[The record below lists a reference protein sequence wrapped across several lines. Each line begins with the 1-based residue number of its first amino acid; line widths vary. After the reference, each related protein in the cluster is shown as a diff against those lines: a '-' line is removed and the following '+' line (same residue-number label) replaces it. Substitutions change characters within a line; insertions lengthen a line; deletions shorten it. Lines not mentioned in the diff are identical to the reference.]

1 MKNLLL
7 SVILLSFIVSG
18 LSFSPFLASPLL
30 QANAQNQEAEELQRQ
45 IDERNDNIRKLEEE
59 IAKYQAEADKTSAVA
74 VTLSSKIKQLEATN
88 RKLDTDIKLTQQKI
102 SAASLTI
109 NMLSNEITD
118 KETRIINSRASIG
131 ENIRQLNQRDF
142 VPIIQAFLS
151 RKNIAETFNELH
163 NLVLLQTNLREHI
176 TTLGGTRLAL
186 QKDRSSSEDEKDKL
200 EEFQGNLTGQKTVLS
215 VNRTEQSQ
223 LLTATKSQEAEYQR
237 LVKERAAQKATL
249 TKEIFEY
256 ESKLKY
262 VLDPSSIPSKG
273 STPFVWPLDNI
284 FITQQ
289 FGVTNASGRLY
300 ASGSHNG
307 TDFRA
312 LTGTPIKAMGN
323 GVVIG
328 AGDTDLTCKGASFG
342 RWTLIKYDSNLSA
355 IFAHM
360 SVVSVKEGDRVTTG
374 QVVGYSGNTG
384 YSTGPHLHVSV
395 YPGDA
400 VTVENRP
407 SLSCGGKVYRMP
419 IAAVNAYLDPLAYMP
434 KL

>member
-1 MKNLLL
+1 MKK
-7 SVILLSFIVSG
+7 ILLSIAVLSFFVFG
-18 LSFSPFLASPLL
+18 LSFSPLFVV
-30 QANAQNQEAEELQRQ
+30 NAQNEVVQELQRQ
-45 IDERNDNIRKLEEE
+45 IDERNNNIRKLEEQ
-59 IAKYQAEADKTSAVA
+59 IAKFQAEADKTSAVA
-74 VTLSSKIKQLEATN
+74 VTLSNKIKQLEATG
-88 RKLDTDIKLTQQKI
+88 RRLDTDIKLTQQKI
-102 SAASLTI
+102 ASASLTI
-109 NMLSNEITD
+109 DKLANEITD
-118 KETRIINSRASIG
+118 KETRILDSRESIG
-131 ENIRQLNQRDF
+131 ENIRLLNQHDQI
-142 VPIIQAFLS
+142 PIIQTFLS

-163 NLVLLQTNLREHI
+163 NLILLQTNLRDYIDE
-176 TTLGGTRLAL
+176 LGGTRLAL
-186 QKDRSSSEDEKDKL
+186 QKDKSSNEQEKDKL

-223 LLTATKSQEAEYQR
+223 LLSQTKNQEAEYQR

-256 ESKLKY
+256 ESQIKY

-273 STPFVWPLDNI
+273 STPFTWPLDNI

-312 LTGTPIKAMGN
+312 AIGTPIKAMGN

-342 RWTLIKYDSNLSA
+342 RWVLIRYDSNLAA

-360 SVVSVKEGDRVTTG
+360 SVVSAKEGDKVSTG
-374 QVVGYSGNTG
+374 QVVGFSGNTG

-395 YPGDA
+395 YPGDG
-400 VTVENRP
+400 VKVENRP
-407 SLSCGGKVYRMP
+407 SLSCGGRIYRMP

>member
-1 MKNLLL
+1 MKNLLSL
-7 SVILLSFIVSG
+7 AILTAILFGSLPLTNALAARNSG
-18 LSFSPFLASPLL
+18 G
-30 QANAQNQEAEELQRQ
+30 NGEAEELQQQ
-45 IDERNDNIRKLEEE
+45 IDERNENIRKLEEE

-74 VTLSSKIKQLEATN
+74 VTLAAKIKQLEATGK
-88 RKLDTDIKLTQQKI
+88 KLDTDIKLTQQKI
-102 SAASLTI
+102 AATDLTI
-109 NMLSNEITD
+109 SKLSNDITD
-118 KETRIINSRASIG
+118 KESRITESRASIG
-131 ENIRQLNQRDF
+131 ESIRQLNERDR
-142 VPIIQAFLS
+142 VPIIQNFLN
-151 RKNIAETFNELH
+151 RKNIAETFNELN
-163 NLVLLQTNLREHI
+163 NLMILQDNLQEHI
-176 TTLGGTRLAL
+176 VDLGGTKLAL
-186 QKDRSSSEDEKDKL
+186 LKDKSLSEEEKTKL
-200 EEFQGNLTGQKTVLS
+200 EEFKGNLTGQKTVLS
-215 VNRTEQSQ
+215 VNKTEQSQ
-223 LLTATKSQEAEYQR
+223 LLSATKNKEAEYQS
-237 LVKERAAQKATL
+237 LVAKYAAEKATVE
-249 TKEIFEY
+249 KELFEY

-262 VLDPSSIPSKG
+262 VLDPSSIPTKG
-273 STPFVWPLDNI
+273 STPFAWPLDSVL
-284 FITQQ
+284 ITQQ

-312 LTGTPIKAMGN
+312 LTGTPVKAMGN

-342 RWTLIKYDSNLSA
+342 RWVLIKYDSNLAA
-355 IFAHM
+355 IFAHL
-360 SVVSVKEGDRVTTG
+360 SVISVKEGDKVTTG
-374 QVVGYSGNTG
+374 QIVGYSGNTG